1 MIDEGACVDVGSCT
15 PRVLSAAGSTISLMS
30 VVESAGQSS
39 NAAAAALA
47 RPTTA
52 TSLQP
57 ASLRLPD
64 DQGEAYQT
72 FSRSASA
79 VDMSLTPSPA
89 TAHEQAATIKRPIHP
104 FIRGLTLGS

>member
-1 MIDEGACVDVGSCT
+1 
-15 PRVLSAAGSTISLMS
+15 MS

-39 NAAAAALA
+39 NAAAAAAALA

-72 FSRSASA
+72 CSRSASA
-79 VDMSLTPSPA
+79 LDMSLTPSPA